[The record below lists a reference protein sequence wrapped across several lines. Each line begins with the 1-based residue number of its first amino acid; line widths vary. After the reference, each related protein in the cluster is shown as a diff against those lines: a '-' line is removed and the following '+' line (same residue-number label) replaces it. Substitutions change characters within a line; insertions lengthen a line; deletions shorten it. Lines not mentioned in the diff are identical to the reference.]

1 MYKQWT
7 RDDIKDSLERIS
19 RLYVKTPIEYR
30 FLCGHAIQSEDD
42 EDALD
47 YYMIG
52 AWLVQHRKY
61 VEWSEKKSYD
71 LAEILEFMRIYQ
83 MKIPLTM
90 QKQLSVYRFPH
101 TDSSFL
107 IFLNY
112 LFFS

>member
-7 RDDIKDSLERIS
+7 RDDIKDSPERIS

-83 MKIPLTM
+83 MKIPRYMRRTRFYRKKKNELLNVLTR
-90 QKQLSVYRFPH
+90 KYK
-101 TDSSFL
+101 
-107 IFLNY
+107 
-112 LFFS
+112 